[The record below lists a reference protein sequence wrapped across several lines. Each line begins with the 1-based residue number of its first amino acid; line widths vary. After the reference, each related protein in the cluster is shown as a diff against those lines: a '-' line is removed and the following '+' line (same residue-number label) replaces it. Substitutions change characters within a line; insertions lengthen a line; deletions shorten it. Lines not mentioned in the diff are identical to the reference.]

1 MILPSGNV
9 DNDVVEINEENA
21 FIDKAGKDGVF
32 HALECDADIRQAK
45 RHAGELEQPA
55 SCAECSLVGV
65 QRL

>member
-32 HALECDADIRQAK
+32 HAFECVVGIRQA
-45 RHAGELEQPA
+45 E
-55 SCAECSLVGV
+55 
-65 QRL
+65 